1 MQSRTQRLVFI
12 ITQKREKYLHM
23 PSNQV
28 NVRNIH
34 KIGLY
39 EQDDRLTTFTYW

>member
-1 MQSRTQRLVFI
+1 
-12 ITQKREKYLHM
+12 M

-28 NVRNIH
+28 NVKNIY

-39 EQDDRLTTFTYW
+39 EQDDQLTTFTYWQQEFLKYISFYLQFT